1 VPSDQQTQSRTSHPV
16 LGPGIAVYDNRGR
29 TRLRLAVWIAM
40 VPLGLFGVW
49 LGRGDVAGGS
59 TLPGIAQALAGF
71 ILATYSA
78 RAAVVDI
85 RRLAIPIRMVVAR
98 DGLALVPGDRTITWD
113 EVDSVRDP
121 RAPEGQPRTLRIH
134 LSNPGEFERQHALS
148 IVARLAL
155 RVNRGDLLLGAGTA
169 MPVVKAEALM
179 RTQLAD
185 FRRRESASEH
195 APVRPRAARGRRPE
209 HKR

>member
-1 VPSDQQTQSRTSHPV
+1 MPSDQPTQSRTSHPV

-29 TRLRLAVWIAM
+29 TRLRLAVWIGM
-40 VPLGLFGVW
+40 VPLGIFGVW
-49 LGRGDVAGGS
+49 LGRGDVASGN
-59 TLPGIAQALAGF
+59 TLPGMAQALGGF
-71 ILATYSA
+71 MATYSA
-78 RAAVVDI
+78 RATVVDI
-85 RRLAIPIRMVVAR
+85 RRLAIPIRIVVAR
-98 DGLALVPGDRTITWD
+98 DGLALVPGDRTISWD
-113 EVDSVRDP
+113 EVDSIRDP
-121 RAPEGQPRTLRIH
+121 RAPEGQPRTLRLH

-148 IVARLAL
+148 LVARLAL

-185 FRRRESASEH
+185 FRRRESASAH
-195 APVRPRAARGRRPE
+195 APVRPREARGRRPE